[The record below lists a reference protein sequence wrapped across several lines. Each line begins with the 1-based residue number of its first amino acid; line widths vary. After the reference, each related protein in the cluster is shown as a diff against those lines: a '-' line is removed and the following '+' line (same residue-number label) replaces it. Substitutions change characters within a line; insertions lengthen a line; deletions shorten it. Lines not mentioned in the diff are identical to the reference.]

1 MEDVADILA
10 TSAHAKKL
18 ELAVLI
24 DPDVP
29 RQLRGDVGR
38 LQQVLTNLVGNAI
51 KFTPSGEV
59 VLQASLEFE
68 TSSYANIRFA
78 VTDTGIGI
86 APEDQKKLFHSFSQ
100 VDASTTRQY
109 GGTGLGLAICKQL
122 VELMGG
128 EIGVESRGAAFMPDR
143 WSVNAAPLQGGWE
156 DGKNFSSSPKQGS
169 TFWFTVPLSK
179 LADTVATPTLP
190 IVRLS
195 AHAEVLTEA
204 PTVAL
209 AGQRMLI
216 ISGNGTIRKVVC
228 TLATFWGMQVEE
240 ASSCTEAKAVWHSAN
255 RASTER
261 SPNVKKQSF
270 DLAIVEL
277 NLLSEDS
284 DSFIRWIGSEP
295 IRIQTKWLLM
305 NSMNERSQ
313 AKQLLELGFSGC
325 ITKPLKASKLLGC
338 LKEVL
343 APSVEKPQGDVSS
356 DVQVTQATAPSFVPT
371 TVTHRSKVKILLV
384 EDTPINQKVVLNQL
398 KVLGYEADCAAN
410 GKEAIERLTQHT
422 GYGVLKVSAATPEAL
437 ANYARAEV
445 TGFYTSSSAIVGSNE
460 WASAL
465 NRKGRSL
472 GQDGEAASIEGNQG
486 KPCSSQY
493 PTPNLQALPSPYDIV
508 LMDCQ
513 MPVLDG
519 YEATRLLRAFE
530 GESSHT
536 VVIAMTANAM
546 PGDREKCLAAGM
558 DDYISKPL
566 TLQELEIVLDRWVQ
580 YQANS
585 VGFSDQ
591 GCSEGVVS
599 TSPMANTQSS
609 KLSTFAPEHLDEV
622 PVNLERLHELARGD
636 LEFQRELLEVF
647 LEDALTYVEEV
658 KVALSVE
665 DFVTLARRAHQ
676 LKGSSAT
683 VAIRKMPELA
693 AKLESQAEDTQLLGA
708 AELVNELEQILERVQ
723 AFISKGQA
731 FG

>member
-1 MEDVADILA
+1 
-10 TSAHAKKL
+10 
-18 ELAVLI
+18 
-24 DPDVP
+24 
-29 RQLRGDVGR
+29 
-38 LQQVLTNLVGNAI
+38 LVGNAI

-59 VLQASLEFE
+59 VIQASLEFE
-68 TSSYANIRFA
+68 TSSYANIRFS

-179 LADTVATPTLP
+179 LADTVATPILP
-190 IVRLS
+190 FV
-195 AHAEVLTEA
+195 TEA
-204 PTVAL
+204 PVVAL
-209 AGQRMLI
+209 AGQRLLI
-216 ISGNGTIRKVVC
+216 VSGNGTIRKVVC
-228 TLATFWGMQVEE
+228 TLATFWGIQVEE
-240 ASSCTEAKAVWHSAN
+240 ASSCTEAKAVWHGAN
-255 RASTER
+255 RKNQA
-261 SPNVKKQSF
+261 F
-270 DLAIVEL
+270 DVAIVEL

-284 DSFIRWIGSEP
+284 DSFMRWIGSES
-295 IRIQTKWLLM
+295 IRVQTKWLLM

-313 AKQLLELGFSGC
+313 AKQLMESGFSGC

-343 APSVEKPQGDVSS
+343 APSLEKPQGEVSS
-356 DVQVTQATAPSFVPT
+356 DFQVTQPASPSLAPTP
-371 TVTHRSKVKILLV
+371 VTHRSKVKILLV

-422 GYGVLKVSAATPEAL
+422 GYGVLKVSAATPETL
-437 ANYARAEV
+437 APYSLAEV
-445 TGFYTSSSAIVGSNE
+445 SGSYTSSSANVGSSE

-465 NRKGRSL
+465 NRRGRSL
-472 GQDGEAASIEGNQG
+472 GQDGEAPSIEGNQG

-493 PTPNLQALPSPYDIV
+493 PTANLQALPSPYDIV

-558 DDYISKPL
+558 DDYISKPI

-580 YQANS
+580 YQSNS
-585 VGFSDQ
+585 VSFSDR

-609 KLSTFAPEHLDEV
+609 KLSTFSLEHLDEV

-636 LEFQRELLEVF
+636 LEFQQELLEVF
-647 LEDALTYVEEV
+647 LEDALTYVEEI
-658 KVALSVE
+658 KVALAVE

-723 AFISKGQA
+723 AFLSKGQA